1 MVWTLLMSGNNLDV
15 APTTPTLPAAMSTL
29 ATADLGPSDD
39 EADTDFVP
47 EGPKKKAPRVT
58 GQAAGSD
65 DDSGDDS
72 DDEGGAEEV
81 SDELKK
87 LRQEREE
94 QEALDRKQRAAEAF
108 RAMLEEEKLGGPLG
122 GVPRVQVEMVEIQ
135 RPRRFAGETI

>member
-1 MVWTLLMSGNNLDV
+1 
-15 APTTPTLPAAMSTL
+15 MSTL

-47 EGPKKKAPRVT
+47 EAPKKKAPRVA

-65 DDSGDDS
+65 DSDDDS
-72 DDEGGAEEV
+72 DDNGEEEI

-94 QEALDRKQRAAEAF
+94 IEAIERKQRAAEAF
-108 RAMLEEEKLGGPLG
+108 RAMLEEEKLGGPPG

>member
-1 MVWTLLMSGNNLDV
+1 
-15 APTTPTLPAAMSTL
+15 MSTL

-47 EGPKKKAPRVT
+47 EGPKKKALRPA
-58 GQAAGSD
+58 GHAAGS

-81 SDELKK
+81 SGELSK

-94 QEALDRKQRAAEAF
+94 IEARERKQRAADAF

-122 GVPRVQVEMVEIQ
+122 GAPRVQVEMVEIQ